1 MAALILVVTDDLG
14 LQRLLS
20 TALEGEDRQV
30 RLVANGD
37 QAAALWA
44 SEPPHLAVIDCS
56 LPSLDAWSL
65 LGKVRATEG
74 RAHVPVILLGPDDA
88 AAKVR
93 GLRAGADDYQVQPV
107 HPAELVARV
116 RRLLLRFPPTAA
128 PQARPAPA
136 PPPPPEPVEAPQART
151 LGQVVAFYG
160 AKGGVGTTT
169 LAINSAIAF
178 HRQLKR
184 NVVLVDANLQFGDH
198 RVFLDVGNDR
208 YSIVDAVTSPGIDA
222 DLLRTLVVHHDSGID
237 LLVAPTRPEEAEHVS
252 AERHHMATIIETLR
266 RMYDYVVVD
275 LDDRLDDH
283 SLDVITAADRLL
295 VVMTA
300 DLSCIKNVRLVMETM
315 TQIGI
320 PDEMVELLLNR
331 SNAYTGIGPRSIEAV
346 LKRTITYQVVNDY
359 RTAISAL
366 NSGEPF
372 LQARP
377 DAPVARSITDVVR
390 AIDSH
395 PRERRTATGQFLI
408 PSGI

>member
-30 RLVANGD
+30 RIVSNGD
-37 QAAALWA
+37 QALAMWSNQA
-44 SEPPHLAVIDCS
+44 PHLAVIDCNVTG
-56 LPSLDAWSL
+56 LDAWSL
-65 LGKVRATEG
+65 LSQVRSAPKAT
-74 RAHVPVILLGPDDA
+74 HVPVILLGPDDA

-116 RRLLLRFPPTAA
+116 RRLLVRFPPAGVPA
-128 PQARPAPA
+128 VRPAA
-136 PPPPPEPVEAPQART
+136 TPPPLVEVASPAAT

-169 LAINSAIAF
+169 LSINSAIAL
-178 HRQLKR
+178 HRQLR
-184 NVVLVDANLQFGDH
+184 RSVVLVDANLQFGDH

-222 DLLRTLVVHHDSGID
+222 DLLSNLVVHHDSGID

-252 AERHHMATIIETLR
+252 AERHHMATVVETLR

-275 LDDRLDDH
+275 LDKRLDDH
-283 SLDVITAADRLL
+283 SLDIIAAADRML

-300 DLSCIKNVRLVMETM
+300 DLSCIKNVRLVLETM
-315 TQIGI
+315 NQIGV
-320 PDEMVELLLNR
+320 PDDAVELLLNR

-377 DAPVARSITDVVR
+377 DAPVARSILDVVR

-395 PRERRTATGQFLI
+395 PRERRVASSGQFLI
-408 PSGI
+408 PSGV

>member
-1 MAALILVVTDDLG
+1 MAALIFVVTDDLG

-30 RLVANGD
+30 RIVSNGD
-37 QAAALWA
+37 QALAMWL
-44 SEPPHLAVIDCS
+44 SEAPHLAVIDCNVTG
-56 LPSLDAWSL
+56 LDAWSL
-65 LGKVRATEG
+65 LGQVRSAG
-74 RAHVPVILLGPDDA
+74 SVVHVPVVLLGPDDP

-93 GLRAGADDYQVQPV
+93 GLRAGADDYQVLPV

-116 RRLLLRFPPTAA
+116 RRLLVRFPPGGVAV
-128 PQARPAPA
+128 ARAA
-136 PPPPPEPVEAPQART
+136 PPPPSTKEGSSPTPT
-151 LGQVVAFYG
+151 MGQVVAFYG

-178 HRQLKR
+178 HRQLR
-184 NVVLVDANLQFGDH
+184 RSVVLVDANLQFGDH

-208 YSIVDAVTSPGIDA
+208 YSIVDAVSAPGIDA
-222 DLLRTLVVHHDSGID
+222 ELLANLVVHHDSGID

-252 AERHHMATIIETLR
+252 AERHHMATVVETLR

-275 LDDRLDDH
+275 LDKRLDDH
-283 SLDVITAADRLL
+283 SLDVISAADRML

-300 DLSCIKNVRLVMETM
+300 DLSCIKNVRLVLETM
-315 TQIGI
+315 TQIGV
-320 PDEMVELLLNR
+320 PDEAVELVLNR
-331 SNAYTGIGPRSIEAV
+331 CNAYTGIGPRSIEAV
-346 LKRTITYQVVNDY
+346 LKRTISYQVVNDY

-377 DAPVARSITDVVR
+377 DAPIARSILEFVR
-390 AIDSH
+390 TIDSQ
-395 PRERRTATGQFLI
+395 PRERRAVTGQFLI
-408 PSGI
+408 TSTT

>member
-1 MAALILVVTDDLG
+1 MILVVTDDLG

-30 RLVANGD
+30 RIVSNGD
-37 QAAALWA
+37 QALAMWTK
-44 SEPPHLAVIDCS
+44 EPPHLAIFDCNVAG
-56 LPSLDAWSL
+56 LDAWAL
-65 LGKVRATEG
+65 LTQVRAAPKTS
-74 RAHVPVILLGPDDA
+74 HVPVVLLGPDDP

-116 RRLLLRFPPTAA
+116 RRLLVRFPPGGTPAMRA
-128 PQARPAPA
+128 PAA
-136 PPPPPEPVEAPQART
+136 PPPVEVAQPAAT
-151 LGQVVAFYG
+151 LGQVIAFYG

-169 LAINSAIAF
+169 LSINSAIAL
-178 HRQLKR
+178 HRQLR
-184 NVVLVDANLQFGDH
+184 RSVVLVDANLQFGDH

-222 DLLRTLVVHHDSGID
+222 ELLSNLVVHHDSGID

-252 AERHHMATIIETLR
+252 AERHHMATVVETLR

-275 LDDRLDDH
+275 LDKRLDDH
-283 SLDVITAADRLL
+283 SLDVISTADRLL

-300 DLSCIKNVRLVMETM
+300 DLSCIKNVRLVLETM
-315 TQIGI
+315 NQIGV
-320 PDEMVELLLNR
+320 PEDAVELVLNR
-331 SNAYTGIGPRSIEAV
+331 SNAYTGIGPRSIESV

-377 DAPVARSITDVVR
+377 DAPVARSILDVVR
-390 AIDSH
+390 VIDSH
-395 PRERRTATGQFLI
+395 PRERRTVNGQFLI

>member
-1 MAALILVVTDDLG
+1 MAARILVVTDDLG

-20 TALEGEDRQV
+20 TALEGEDRHV

-37 QAAALWA
+37 QALAMWS

-56 LPSLDAWSL
+56 VAGLDAWSL
-65 LGKVRATEG
+65 LAAVRTAAKG
-74 RAHVPVILLGPDDA
+74 VHVPVVMLGPDDA

-93 GLRAGADDYQVQPV
+93 GLRTGADDYQVLPV

-116 RRLLLRFPPTAA
+116 RRLLVRFPPGGTPVARAA
-128 PQARPAPA
+128 VAT
-136 PPPPPEPVEAPQART
+136 PPPTEAAHPAAT
-151 LGQVVAFYG
+151 LGQVIAFYG

-169 LAINSAIAF
+169 LSINSAIAL
-178 HRQLKR
+178 HRQLR
-184 NVVLVDANLQFGDH
+184 RSVVLVDANLQFGDH

-222 DLLRTLVVHHDSGID
+222 ELLSTLVVHHDSGID

-252 AERHHMATIIETLR
+252 AERHHMATVVETLR

-275 LDDRLDDH
+275 LDKRLDDH
-283 SLDVITAADRLL
+283 SLDVISTADRML
-295 VVMTA
+295 VVLTA
-300 DLSCIKNVRLVMETM
+300 DLSCIKNVRLVLETM
-315 TQIGI
+315 TQIGV
-320 PDEMVELLLNR
+320 PDETVELVLNR
-331 SNAYTGIGPRSIEAV
+331 SNAYTGIGPRSIESV
-346 LKRTITYQVVNDY
+346 LKRSIAYQVVNDY

-372 LQARP
+372 CQTRP
-377 DAPVARSITDVVR
+377 DAPVARSILDVVR

-395 PRERRTATGQFLI
+395 PRERRAVNGQFLI
-408 PSGI
+408 PSAT

>member
-1 MAALILVVTDDLG
+1 VTDDLG

-20 TALEGEDRQV
+20 TALDGEDRQV
-30 RLVANGD
+30 RIVANGD
-37 QAAALWA
+37 QALALWTNEA
-44 SEPPHLAVIDCS
+44 PHLAVIDCNI
-56 LPSLDAWSL
+56 PGLDAWSL
-65 LGKVRATEG
+65 LGSVRSMAG
-74 RAHVPVILLGPDDA
+74 KPHIPVILLGPDDA
-88 AAKVR
+88 TAKVR
-93 GLRAGADDYQVQPV
+93 GLRAGADDYQVLPV

-116 RRLLLRFPPTAA
+116 RRLLVRFPPGGM
-128 PQARPAPA
+128 PVARPA
-136 PPPPPEPVEAPQART
+136 PPPPPVEAPQVRT

-178 HRQLKR
+178 HRQLHR

-208 YSIVDAVTSPGIDA
+208 WSIVDAVTSPGIDA

-237 LLVAPTRPEEAEHVS
+237 LLVAPSRPEEAEHIS

-266 RMYDYVVVD
+266 RMYDYVIVD

-300 DLSCIKNVRLVMETM
+300 DLSCIKNVRLVLETM
-315 TQIGI
+315 TQIGV
-320 PDEMVELLLNR
+320 PDDMVELVLNR

-346 LKRTITYQVVNDY
+346 LKRTIRYQVVNDY

-377 DAPVARSITDVVR
+377 DAPVARSITDVAR
-390 AIDSH
+390 TIDSH
-395 PRERRTATGQFLI
+395 PMERRTVNGQFLI
-408 PSGI
+408 PSGT

>member
-1 MAALILVVTDDLG
+1 MAALIFVVTDDLG

-30 RLVANGD
+30 RIVSNGD
-37 QAAALWA
+37 QAFAMWGSA
-44 SEPPHLAVIDCS
+44 PPDLAVIDCNVTG
-56 LPSLDAWSL
+56 LDAWSL
-65 LGKVRATEG
+65 LGKVRSAPATS
-74 RAHVPVILLGPDDA
+74 HVPIVLLGPDDA
-88 AAKVR
+88 TTKVR
-93 GLRAGADDYQVQPV
+93 GLRAGADDYQVLPV

-116 RRLLLRFPPTAA
+116 RRLLVRFPPTSAPVVRTAA
-128 PQARPAPA
+128 LTPPPVEVA
-136 PPPPPEPVEAPQART
+136 PPTAT
-151 LGQVVAFYG
+151 MGQVIAFYG

-169 LAINSAIAF
+169 LAINSAIAL
-178 HRQLKR
+178 HRQLR
-184 NVVLVDANLQFGDH
+184 RSVVLVDANLQFGDH

-208 YSIVDAVTSPGIDA
+208 YSIVDAVTAPGIDA
-222 DLLRTLVVHHDSGID
+222 ELLANVVVHHDSGID

-252 AERHHMATIIETLR
+252 AERHHMATLVETLR

-275 LDDRLDDH
+275 LDKRLDDH
-283 SLDVITAADRLL
+283 SLDIISAADRML

-300 DLSCIKNVRLVMETM
+300 DLSCIKNVRLVLETM
-315 TQIGI
+315 NQIGV
-320 PDEMVELLLNR
+320 PDGAVELLLNR

-346 LKRTITYQVVNDY
+346 LKRSISYQVVNDY

-377 DAPVARSITDVVR
+377 DAPVARSILDVVR

-395 PRERRTATGQFLI
+395 PMERRVGAGQFLI
-408 PSGI
+408 PSAT

>member
-30 RLVANGD
+30 RIVSNGD
-37 QAAALWA
+37 QAMSVWLDRA
-44 SEPPHLAVIDCS
+44 PHLAVVDCNVGG
-56 LPSLDAWSL
+56 LDAWTL
-65 LGKVRATEG
+65 LSTVRG
-74 RAHVPVILLGPDDA
+74 LPDLPYVPVVLLGPDDA
-88 AAKVR
+88 AAKVH

-107 HPAELVARV
+107 HPAELIARV
-116 RRLLLRFPPTAA
+116 RRLLVRFPPGGAVIVRPSHPQQQVEAA
-128 PQARPAPA
+128 PQASTMGHVIA
-136 PPPPPEPVEAPQART
+136 
-151 LGQVVAFYG
+151 LYG

-169 LAINSAIAF
+169 LSINSAIAL
-178 HRQLKR
+178 HRQLRRK
-184 NVVLVDANLQFGDH
+184 VVLVDANLQFGDH

-222 DLLRTLVVHHDSGID
+222 DLLANLVVHHDSGID

-252 AERHHMATIIETLR
+252 ADRHHMATIVETLR

-275 LDDRLDDH
+275 LDKRLDDH
-283 SLDVITAADRLL
+283 SLDIISAADRML

-300 DLSCIKNVRLVMETM
+300 DLSCIKNVRLVLETM
-315 TQIGI
+315 TQIGV
-320 PDEMVELLLNR
+320 PDAAVELLLNR

-346 LKRTITYQVVNDY
+346 LKRTISYQVVNDY

-377 DAPVARSITDVVR
+377 DSPIARSILDFVR
-390 AIDSH
+390 AIDSN
-395 PRERRTATGQFLI
+395 PLERRAATGQFLI
-408 PSGI
+408 TSAS

>member
-1 MAALILVVTDDLG
+1 MAALILVVSDDLG

-20 TALEGEDRQV
+20 TALDGEDRRV
-30 RLVANGD
+30 RIVANGD
-37 QAAALWA
+37 QAQALWA
-44 SEPPHLAVIDCS
+44 NEPPHLAIIDCNV
-56 LPSLDAWSL
+56 PGLDAWSL
-65 LGKVRATEG
+65 LGNVRSIAG
-74 RAHVPVILLGPDDA
+74 RPHVPVILLGPDDA
-88 AAKVR
+88 TAKVR
-93 GLRAGADDYQVQPV
+93 GLRAGADDYQVLPV

-116 RRLLLRFPPTAA
+116 RRLLVRFPPAA
-128 PQARPAPA
+128 PPPAVPVA
-136 PPPPPEPVEAPQART
+136 PPPPPVEAAPVRT
-151 LGQVVAFYG
+151 MGQVVAFYG

-169 LAINSAIAF
+169 LTINTAIAF
-178 HRQLKR
+178 HRQLR
-184 NVVLVDANLQFGDH
+184 RSVVLVDANLQFGDH

-222 DLLRTLVVHHDSGID
+222 DLMRTIVVHHDSGID

-252 AERHHMATIIETLR
+252 AERHHMATVIETLR
-266 RMYDYVVVD
+266 RMYDYVIVD

-300 DLSCIKNVRLVMETM
+300 DLSCIKNVRLVLETM
-315 TQIGI
+315 HQIGL
-320 PDEMVELLLNR
+320 PEEMVELVLNR

-346 LKRTITYQVVNDY
+346 LKRTIKYQVVNDY

-372 LQARP
+372 LHARP
-377 DAPVARSITDVVR
+377 DAPVARSVTDVAR

-395 PRERRTATGQFLI
+395 PMERRTVDGHFLI
-408 PSGI
+408 SANT